1 MIDERTIGF
10 IVDSIG
16 FATVETDPKSI
27 AATIADRYPMITLE
41 FVNLLSV
48 NFYLRTHDEY
58 FIIIKT

>member
-1 MIDERTIGF
+1 MIDESTIGF

-16 FATVETDPKSI
+16 FARVETEPKSI

-48 NFYLRTHDEY
+48 NFYLRTHDGD

>member
-48 NFYLRTHDEY
+48 NFYLRTHDGY
-58 FIIIKT
+58 FIGIKT